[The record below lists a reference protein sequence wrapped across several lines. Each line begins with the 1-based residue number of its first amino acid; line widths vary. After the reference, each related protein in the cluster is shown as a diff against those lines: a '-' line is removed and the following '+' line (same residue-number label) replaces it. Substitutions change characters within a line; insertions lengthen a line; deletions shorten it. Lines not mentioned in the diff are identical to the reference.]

1 MGEVQSILS
10 LDIVEDPES
19 YALKKAIKS
28 LGQVIYDLYGMN
40 ALETTAER
48 GCSLAGRFNARMS
61 PVASALDGVGSG
73 KDRWWS

>member
-40 ALETTAER
+40 ALETT
-48 GCSLAGRFNARMS
+48 GAGAASPGGFNARMS

>member
-48 GCSLAGRFNARMS
+48 VQPRRA
-61 PVASALDGVGSG
+61 ALMLV
-73 KDRWWS
+73 